1 MAFINKLCIDGYR
14 GIRQLKIGEL
24 KQVNLVVGDN
34 NCGKTSFLR
43 ALGTAVLFAQN
54 GLFVCA
60 KEMKSSIYK
69 AIFTHFSS
77 AEDDFCETDAAGRFE
92 GEVKEIAAIMDA
104 IEPHSLV
111 LLNETFQTTAYR
123 EGAQGM
129 KEILQI
135 FPDINC
141 KYVFVTHMSAIFE
154 IFPKDEAT
162 VLTANKFKLTQ
173 E

>member
-1 MAFINKLCIDGYR
+1 
-14 GIRQLKIGEL
+14 
-24 KQVNLVVGDN
+24 
-34 NCGKTSFLR
+34 LR
-43 ALGTAVLFAQN
+43 ALGTAVIFAQS

-60 KEMKSSIYK
+60 TEATSSIRT

-77 AEDDFCETDAAGRFE
+77 AEDDFSDNDAAGRFE
-92 GEVKEIAAIMDA
+92 GEVKEIAEIIDA

-135 FPDINC
+135 FPDIKC
-141 KYVFVTHMSAIFE
+141 KYVFVTHMTAIFE